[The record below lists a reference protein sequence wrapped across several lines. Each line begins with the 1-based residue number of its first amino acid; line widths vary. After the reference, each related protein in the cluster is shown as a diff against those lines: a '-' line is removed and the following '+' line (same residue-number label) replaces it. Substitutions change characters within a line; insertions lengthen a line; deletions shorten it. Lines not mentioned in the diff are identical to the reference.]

1 MKRPPPRLLAVILVL
16 IVLLAALAL
25 WGLRGDEDAAL
36 EASGTVEATETDLG
50 FPLPGTAEA
59 IAVEEGDLVAA
70 GDTLALLDAAAIR
83 SRRDSAAAAL
93 DAARARLAEL
103 ERGLRPQEVAQ
114 ARASAEAAG
123 KRLEEA
129 RLEVERARALYAGEA
144 ISRRELDRAET
155 AVATAGADAERA
167 RAQLDLAREGT
178 RSEQIAAQRALV
190 EQAGA
195 GLRQAEAALDDAV
208 ILAPFGGVV
217 TIRHREPG
225 ETVAAGAPVVTV
237 MDADDRWVLIYVR
250 EDAIGR
256 VSIGQPA
263 RIASDTWPD
272 RGYEGRVTFIASHAE
287 FTPANVQTE
296 EERVKLVYQVK
307 VRVTG
312 DPGGDL
318 KVGTPADVRLLKPE
332 P

>member
-1 MKRPPPRLLAVILVL
+1 MKRPSPRILAAILVL
-16 IVLLAALAL
+16 IAILVVLAVWQL
-25 WGLRGDEDAAL
+25 GGDETDAL

-50 FPLPGTAEA
+50 FPLPGSVER
-59 IAVEEGDLVAA
+59 ILVEEGDVVAA
-70 GDTLALLDAAAIR
+70 GDTLALLDAEGIR

-93 DAARARLAEL
+93 AAAQARLSEL
-103 ERGLRPQEVAQ
+103 ERGLRPQEIAQ
-114 ARASAEAAG
+114 ARAAAEAAG
-123 KRLEEA
+123 QRLEEA

-155 AVATAGADAERA
+155 ALATLSADAERA
-167 RAQLDLAREGT
+167 RAQLDLAREGA

-190 EQAGA
+190 DQAEA
-195 GLRQAEAALDDAV
+195 GLRQAAAALDDAV
-208 ILAPFGGVV
+208 VVAPFGGVV

-237 MDADDRWVLIYVR
+237 MDPDDRWVLIYVR

-272 RGYEGRVTFIASHAE
+272 RGYDGRVTFIASQAE

-312 DPGGDL
+312 DPEGDL
-318 KVGTPADVRLLKPE
+318 KVGTPADVRLLP
-332 P
+332 PAP